1 MVGYTNHLEKNLI
14 TAAETAARKKQ
25 TLFVLIDEAHLLDIH
40 NLRRLRLLFDRF
52 PKQHNLVLF
61 GQPDLMARLRLLV
74 NRDIRDRIGQA
85 FSWAFI
91 HPCSRQR

>member
-1 MVGYTNHLEKNLI
+1 VVGYT
-14 TAAETAARKKQ
+14 RKKQ

-61 GQPDLMARLRLLV
+61 GQPDLMTRLRLLV
-74 NRDIRDRIGQA
+74 NRDIRDRIGLA